1 MATIQFAGRALPVE
15 PGESVLDCLLRNG
28 ESVSYS
34 CKSGVCQ
41 SCLVKGTGA
50 IPERAQS
57 GLKDTLRAQG
67 YFLACSCHPAEDL
80 VVSIPGNDQR
90 VPALI
95 TGLDKLSETVL
106 RVRLRPPAGL
116 DYRAGQ
122 YVSLFRQDGLARSYS
137 LASLPVDGDLE
148 LHVRKI
154 PGGAMSQWLHEQA
167 TVGTTVWLQGPSG
180 TCFYTNGKP
189 EQPLLLAGTGTGLAP
204 LFGIVRDALACG
216 HRGPIWLFHGAVQAA
231 GLYLSQELR
240 RLGERFS
247 NFRYVPSVLEG
258 AAPEG
263 GRSGTLEAC
272 VLSAFP
278 NLEGWRGYVCGDP
291 AFVNS
296 LRKKIFLAGIAS
308 KEIYADAFVP
318 SAAR

>member
-1 MATIQFAGRALPVE
+1 VPIIHFAERALPVRV
-15 PGESVLDCLLRNG
+15 GESVLDCLLRNG

-67 YFLACSCHPAEDL
+67 YFLACSCHPSEDL
-80 VVSIPGNDQR
+80 VVSPPEDDQR
-90 VPALI
+90 VPVVI
-95 TGLDKLSETVL
+95 ISLDRLSETVL
-106 RVRLRPPAGL
+106 RVRLRPRAVL

-122 YVSLFRQDGLARSYS
+122 YVTLFREDGLARSYS
-137 LASLPVDGDLE
+137 LASLPADGDLE

-167 TVGTTVWLQGPSG
+167 NAGTSMSVQGPSG
-180 TCFYTNGKP
+180 TCFYLEGKP
-189 EQPLLLAGTGTGLAP
+189 EQQLLLAGTGTGLAP
-204 LFGIVRDALACG
+204 LIGIVRDALARE
-216 HRGPIWLFHGAVQAA
+216 HRGPIWLFHGAAQAA
-231 GLYLSQELR
+231 GLYLRQELR
-240 RLGERFS
+240 ALSERFK

-258 AAPEG
+258 AVPEG
-263 GRSGTLEAC
+263 GRSGTLDHC

-296 LRKKIFLAGIAS
+296 FRKKIFLAGVAS
-308 KEIYADAFVP
+308 KEIYADAFLP
-318 SAAR
+318 SVV